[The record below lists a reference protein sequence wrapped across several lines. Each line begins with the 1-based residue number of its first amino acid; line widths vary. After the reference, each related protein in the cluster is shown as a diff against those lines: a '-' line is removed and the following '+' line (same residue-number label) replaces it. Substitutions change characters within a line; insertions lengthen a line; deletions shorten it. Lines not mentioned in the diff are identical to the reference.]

1 MVNIY
6 SLYVTRS
13 KAERHYFY
21 KLLEHIKK
29 GSFNLFTLVHLD
41 FRYDAVYQ
49 NMKYNNKLITAFV
62 YTFGKDVS
70 LEKINIYNLEDLKK
84 LFKKNNNSDKNVFVY
99 SGHSDGINLK
109 KSKIEILRIQ
119 DFCEIINNTL
129 GGEKADL
136 IIYDCCLCGNINCL
150 SVSRNYTKYVIAATS
165 YWSYM
170 SVLMTNAIYT
180 DLNIIDYCKSIVSE
194 TVNLENGGNKKEI
207 YYTSFVIYSMN
218 KDLDIL
224 IDFVLKN
231 KHLINKKQNNVIN
244 NYYYKSID
252 CSFKKINDLLNKI
265 VIYQRFKKN
274 KCYSRKLS
282 NKANHGIPTKMMV
295 ITRNPSK
302 NGIPTEGDIFYI

>member
-13 KAERHYFY
+13 KAERDYFY
-21 KLLEHIKK
+21 KILQFIKK
-29 GSFNLFTLVHLD
+29 KSVNSVNLVHLD
-41 FRYDAVYQ
+41 FRYDDVYH

-62 YTFGKDVS
+62 YTFGDNVS
-70 LEKINIYNLEDLKK
+70 LEKVEIYNLEDLKS
-84 LFKKNNNSDKNVFVY
+84 LFKKNDNLDKNVFVY

-150 SVSRNYTKYVIAATS
+150 SISRNYTKYVIAATS

-170 SVLMTNAIYT
+170 SALMTKAIYT
-180 DLNIIDYCKSIVSE
+180 NLNIIDYCKTIVNE
-194 TVNLENGGNKKEI
+194 TINLENGGDQKEI
-207 YYTSFVIYSMN
+207 YHTSFVIYSMN
-218 KDLDIL
+218 KNLDVL

-231 KHLINKKQNNVIN
+231 KHLIDKKENNVIN
-244 NYYYKSID
+244 NYYYKSLN
-252 CSFKKINDLLNKI
+252 CSFKEINDLLKKI
-265 VIYQRFKKN
+265 IIYQRFKKE

-282 NKANHGIPTKMMV
+282 NKANHGIPTKMM
-295 ITRNPSK
+295 IIIKNPSK
-302 NGIPTEGDIFYI
+302 NGIPTEGDVFYI